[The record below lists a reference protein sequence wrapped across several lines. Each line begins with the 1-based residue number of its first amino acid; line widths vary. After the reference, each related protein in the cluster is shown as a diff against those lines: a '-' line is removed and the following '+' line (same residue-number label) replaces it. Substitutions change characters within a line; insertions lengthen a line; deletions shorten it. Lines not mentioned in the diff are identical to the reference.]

1 MQVPQGATKISN
13 VDVLN
18 VVIILK
24 ADTRKDSISGGNR
37 DGRGGE
43 EDERL
48 RQMCCLAP
56 GLTEKPT
63 LPAYIAKT
71 VVSVVVMVLVAV
83 VMMKK

>member
-1 MQVPQGATKISN
+1 MQVPQGATKISH

-24 ADTRKDSISGGNR
+24 ADTQKDSISGGNR

-48 RQMCCLAP
+48 RQMCCLVP

-63 LPAYIAKT
+63 LPANIAKT

-83 VMMKK
+83 VIMKK